1 MLVEGATMGK
11 ACAMTD
17 TTTEATPTRSRRGR
31 RIAWVVGI
39 LVGVLVLLFAG
50 ASWYASSLLVDG
62 MSIQDYTEDLPDTV
76 VAVDDESIT
85 LEMATD
91 PATDPRT
98 PSLAGVRFG
107 GSDAYLQVG
116 PATEVDGMNATRPVI
131 AVVGDPPAAG
141 STARVE
147 REYFPEDPQV
157 GLGLDFTEVQIETP
171 LGPSPAWYVP
181 ADGDTW
187 AIYSHGRGAT
197 RQEGLRMLETSHAL
211 GMPTLLVTFRD
222 DLVGQPEDGI
232 SNFGLTEWADLEAA
246 VQYALDNGAE
256 DVVLLAGST
265 GGAISVSLL
274 ENSDLA
280 DSVVGMAFDAPVT
293 SFGQTVDLN
302 AAERGFPAPI
312 IAVGKWITEQ
322 RVNIDFAA
330 TDYISS
336 VGDLDVPT
344 LIIHGT
350 EDSTNPLEASEEFA
364 AAAPEGVVTVDTFEG
379 AEHVWSWN
387 LSREE
392 YENVLAD
399 HLTSVLAD

>member
-1 MLVEGATMGK
+1 
-11 ACAMTD
+11 MTE
-17 TTTEATPTRSRRGR
+17 TTAEAAPTGRRRGR
-31 RIAWVVGI
+31 RVAWALGI
-39 LVGVLVLLFAG
+39 VVGVLALAFVG
-50 ASWYASSLLVDG
+50 ASWYSSNVLIDG
-62 MSIQDYTEDLPDTV
+62 MGIQAYTDDLPDTV

-85 LEMATD
+85 LAMATD
-91 PATDPRT
+91 PATDPRS

-107 GSDAYLQVG
+107 GTDAYLQVG
-116 PATEVDGMNATRPVI
+116 AVVESDGVNATRPVI
-131 AVVGDPPAAG
+131 SVLGELPPAG
-141 STARVE
+141 TTARVE
-147 REYFPEDPQV
+147 REYYPRDPKV

-171 LGPSPAWYVP
+171 LGPSPAWFVP
-181 ADGDTW
+181 ADGNTW
-187 AIYSHGRGAT
+187 AIYSHGRGAL

-211 GMPTLLVTFRD
+211 DMPTLMVTFRD

-232 SNFGLTEWADLEAA
+232 SNFGLTEWPDLEAA
-246 VQYALDNGAE
+246 VQYALDNGAQ

-302 AAERGFPAPI
+302 AAERGFPAP
-312 IAVGKWITEQ
+312 VVGLGKWITEQ

-350 EDSTNPLEASEEFA
+350 EDTTNPLQASEEFA

-392 YENVLAD
+392 YETALAD

>member
-1 MLVEGATMGK
+1 MLVDGAKMGK
-11 ACAMTD
+11 ACFMTD
-17 TTTEATPTRSRRGR
+17 TKAEATPTGRRRGR

-39 LVGVLVLLFAG
+39 LVGVLMLLFAV
-50 ASWYASSLLVDG
+50 AAWYASSELVDG
-62 MSIQDYTEDLPDTV
+62 MAIADYTDDLPDTV
-76 VAVDDESIT
+76 VSVDEDSIT
-85 LEMATD
+85 LEMDTD
-91 PATDPRT
+91 PATDPRSV
-98 PSLAGVRFG
+98 SLAGVRFG
-107 GSDAYLQVG
+107 GSDAYVQAGAV
-116 PATEVDGMNATRPVI
+116 TESDGMTATRPVV
-131 AVVGDPPAAG
+131 AVVGELPPAG
-141 STARVE
+141 SPARVE
-147 REYFPEDPQV
+147 REYYPQDPQV

-171 LGPSPAWYVP
+171 LGPSPAWFVP

-211 GMPTLLVTFRD
+211 GLPTLLVTFRD

-232 SNFGLTEWADLEAA
+232 TNMGLTEWADLEAA
-246 VQYALDNGAE
+246 VQYALDNGAK

-265 GGAISVSLL
+265 GGAISVSFL

-280 DSVVGMAFDAPVT
+280 DAVIGMAFDAPVT
-293 SFGQTVDLN
+293 SFGQTVDLL

-322 RVNIDFAA
+322 RVNIDFAE
-330 TDYISS
+330 TDYISR

-350 EDSTNPLEASEEFA
+350 EDTTNPLEASEQFA
-364 AAAPEGVVTVDTFEG
+364 AAAPDGVVTVDTFEG

-392 YENVLAD
+392 YETALAD